1 MRIEKFFRKLAGM
14 ADLEDSLKKLDR
26 LTQEEA
32 RIALSEVLKITQNT
46 RDEVKVVD
54 GKVEIVGDK
63 VMDVGTEVKGV
74 GIKVDDVGDKVEDV
88 GDKVEDIGDKVDDIG
103 DKVEDVGDKV
113 EDVGDK
119 VEDLGDKVHCVD
131 EKVQVIID
139 GARRLST
146 QSLIPSKIYTFR
158 RQASKR
164 RGEGNKIHRSTDG
177 NCHRRSQ
184 VFVIP

>member
-1 MRIEKFFRKLAGM
+1 
-14 ADLEDSLKKLDR
+14 
-26 LTQEEA
+26 
-32 RIALSEVLKITQNT
+32 
-46 RDEVKVVD
+46 
-54 GKVEIVGDK
+54 
-63 VMDVGTEVKGV
+63 
-74 GIKVDDVGDKVEDV
+74 VDDIGCKVEDV
-88 GDKVEDIGDKVDDIG
+88 SDKVDDIG

-113 EDVGDK
+113 GGLGDQ

-131 EKVQVIID
+131 EKVQVVID
-139 GARRLST
+139 GARGLSP

-164 RGEGNKIHRSTDG
+164 RGEGNKINRSADG